1 MTNATVNPMLSRD
14 RDMMNALHSPIEG
27 TGVPMT
33 VEWVT
38 VASAGDK
45 KKAVFSAHM
54 ATGGLSFD
62 TGGRNQLNFEF
73 AALAY
78 DKDGKEAGETA
89 RNYTPVVPETQLAS
103 VRANGVSFQNALQ
116 LNPGKYTV
124 RFVVRDNV
132 TGKVGSVTA
141 PLTVD

>member
-1 MTNATVNPMLSRD
+1 
-14 RDMMNALHSPIEG
+14 
-27 TGVPMT
+27 
-33 VEWVT
+33 
-38 VASAGDK
+38 
-45 KKAVFSAHM
+45 
-54 ATGGLSFD
+54 
-62 TGGRNQLNFEF
+62 
-73 AALAY
+73 
-78 DKDGKEAGETA
+78 
-89 RNYTPVVPETQLAS
+89 VVPETQLAS

>member
-1 MTNATVNPMLSRD
+1 MS
-14 RDMMNALHSPIEG
+14 NALRSPNEG

-38 VASAGDK
+38 VASMGDRR
-45 KKAVFSAHM
+45 KAVFFAHM
-54 ATGGLSFD
+54 PAGSLSFD
-62 TGGRNQLNFEF
+62 PGSRDQLNFDF

-78 DKDGKEAGETA
+78 DNNGKEAGQAVQSFTK
-89 RNYTPVVPETQLAS
+89 PVPQDQLAS
-103 VRANGVSFQNALQ
+103 VRANGVGFRNALE
-116 LNPGKYTV
+116 LAPGKYTV